1 MQVQH
6 IDIVSKVDSEFLIN
20 VFKRKK
26 KSKEQAIQRR
36 QLRKKNLN
44 RSFIKCDEPYQISRY
59 VLGSYH
65 QGESRSGS
73 TAGMECSCI
82 ALFALCRLKMRK
94 VSLWKPHDIDHS
106 FNFDNAYK
114 MLVLSM
120 YLTFDNIPAI
130 IELYGHMF
138 HVH

>member
-26 KSKEQAIQRR
+26 KSKEKAIQRR

-65 QGESRSGS
+65 QGESRFGS

-82 ALFALCRLKMRK
+82 ALFAL
-94 VSLWKPHDIDHS
+94 WKSHDIDHS
-106 FNFDNAYK
+106 FNVDNAYK

-138 HVH
+138 DVH